1 MTPNPPRRSS
11 STLAPDMMLLS
22 AALVWGSTFS
32 LVKQSLGHTTPFMFL
47 TLRFALAL
55 AIITIPIVWR
65 GLMAS
70 RGGQSWPQITR
81 REWIGGI
88 LTGVALFVGFTFQ
101 TWGLVYTSA
110 SRSAFITGLN
120 VLLVPFF
127 LWGIGHQIISTRRW
141 ISVALAAGGL
151 YLLIDPAAGNSI
163 NLGDGLTLV
172 CAVAFAG
179 QIILLGIY
187 APTVDTLRYFW
198 VQLLTMVVL
207 SALSVMATG
216 SAQLQP
222 DPALWWGLAITG
234 VLGTAGAFL
243 GMTWAQRRVSPTRT
257 ALFLTTEPVFGALYA
272 VLLAGEYLSPTAWLG
287 GMLIVTVVVWAELG
301 AVSRPAGLAERE
313 SG

>member
-1 MTPNPPRRSS
+1 MMPNQTHRAP
-11 STLAPDMMLLS
+11 STLAPDMVLLS
-22 AALVWGSTFS
+22 AALVWGGTFA
-32 LVKQSLGHTTPFMFL
+32 LIKQALGHTTPFMFM
-47 TLRFALAL
+47 TLRFALAFV
-55 AIITIPIVWR
+55 IITVPVIWR
-65 GLMAS
+65 AFRVSGNSQPWL
-70 RGGQSWPQITR
+70 RITR

-101 TWGLVYTSA
+101 TWGLVYTTA

-127 LWGIGHQIISTRRW
+127 LWGVNHQIISGKRW

-151 YLLIDPAAGNSI
+151 YLLIDPSAGNSI

-198 VQLLTMVVL
+198 VQLLTMVIL
-207 SALSVMATG
+207 SALSVLATG
-216 SAQLQP
+216 AAQIRP
-222 DPALWWGLAITG
+222 DPALWWGLIITG
-234 VLGTAGAFL
+234 VLGTAAAFL

-257 ALFLTTEPVFGALYA
+257 ALFLTTEPLFGALFA
-272 VLLAGEYLSPTAWLG
+272 VMFAGEYLSPTAWLG
-287 GMLIVTVVVWAELG
+287 GLLIITVIVWAELG
-301 AVSRPAGLAERE
+301 AVSRPAGPAEH
-313 SG
+313 GNG

>member
-1 MTPNPPRRSS
+1 MMPNQTHRAP
-11 STLAPDMMLLS
+11 STLAPDMVLLS
-22 AALVWGSTFS
+22 AALVWGGTFA
-32 LVKQSLGHTTPFMFL
+32 LIKQALGHTTPFMFM
-47 TLRFALAL
+47 TLRFALAFV
-55 AIITIPIVWR
+55 IITVPVIWR
-65 GLMAS
+65 AFMVSGNSQPWL
-70 RGGQSWPQITR
+70 RITR

-101 TWGLVYTSA
+101 TWGLVYTTA

-127 LWGIGHQIISTRRW
+127 LWGVNHQIISGKRW

-151 YLLIDPAAGNSI
+151 YLLIDPSAGNSI

-198 VQLLTMVVL
+198 VQLLTMVIL
-207 SALSVMATG
+207 SALSVLATG
-216 SAQLQP
+216 AAQIRP
-222 DPALWWGLAITG
+222 DPALWWGLIITG

-257 ALFLTTEPVFGALYA
+257 ALFLTTEPLFGALFA
-272 VLLAGEYLSPTAWLG
+272 VMFAGEYLSPTAWLG
-287 GMLIVTVVVWAELG
+287 GLLIVTVIVWAELG
-301 AVSRPAGLAERE
+301 TVNRPAGPAEH
-313 SG
+313 GNG

>member
-1 MTPNPPRRSS
+1 M
-11 STLAPDMMLLS
+11 
-22 AALVWGSTFS
+22 
-32 LVKQSLGHTTPFMFL
+32 
-47 TLRFALAL
+47 
-55 AIITIPIVWR
+55 
-65 GLMAS
+65 
-70 RGGQSWPQITR
+70 
-81 REWIGGI
+81 
-88 LTGVALFVGFTFQ
+88 
-101 TWGLVYTSA
+101 
-110 SRSAFITGLN
+110 
-120 VLLVPFF
+120 
-127 LWGIGHQIISTRRW
+127 
-141 ISVALAAGGL
+141 
-151 YLLIDPAAGNSI
+151 
-163 NLGDGLTLV
+163 GDGLTLV